1 MLIPQL
7 LFAHLLADYT
17 LQTNWLV
24 GRKNQWDGLA
34 LHGVMVFAMSLLVLA
49 PYVNVVLIP
58 IVLLTA
64 AHMAQD
70 WLKVH
75 FGPRL
80 KVHPFYPYAADQCGH
95 CIQIGIVQLAVG
107 PLLLSSG
114 PSGIDLIVAT
124 IGASVV
130 ALTRFYDVTWWSN
143 WMDMFPYMMR
153 WRLWGYAE
161 RLAMFALSVIG
172 FAFLAPVCVLLRLF
186 SAWRSGQPVWQQ
198 KRGILEMAL
207 GVVLAIAL
215 GLAVRTLLLSH

>member
-34 LHGVMVFAMSLLVLA
+34 LHGAMVFAMSLLVLA
-49 PYVNVVLIP
+49 PYVSVVLVP
-58 IVLLTA
+58 IVVLTA
-64 AHMAQD
+64 AHITQD
-70 WLKVH
+70 WFKVH

-80 KVHPFYPYAADQCGH
+80 KVHAFYPYAADQFGH
-95 CIQIGIVQLAVG
+95 CIQIGLVQLAVG
-107 PLLLSSG
+107 RLLIPG
-114 PSGIDLIVAT
+114 PTSADIMIAT

-143 WMDMFPYMMR
+143 WMEMFPYMMR
-153 WRLWGYAE
+153 WRLWGYIE

-172 FAFLAPVCVLLRLF
+172 LAFLAPACVALRLF
-186 SAWRSGQPVWQQ
+186 ATWRAGQPAWRET
-198 KRGILEMAL
+198 RGILEMGL

-215 GLAVRTLLLSH
+215 GLVVRTLWLSQ